1 MTLGNYIVVVVGT
14 GWINIHYIRRWHI
27 VFQFILLNLKS
38 TNGQRSIFSKIY
50 ILKLSVFLFES
61 HIIMITSIDYIYY

>member
-1 MTLGNYIVVVVGT
+1 MTLDNYIVVVVAT

-61 HIIMITSIDYIYY
+61 HIIMITSIDL

>member
-38 TNGQRSIFSKIY
+38 TNGQHSIFSKIY

>member
-50 ILKLSVFLFES
+50 ILNLSIFLFES
-61 HIIMITSIDYIYY
+61 YYYQSVYKSIF

>member
-1 MTLGNYIVVVVGT
+1 MTLGNCIVVVVGT

>member
-1 MTLGNYIVVVVGT
+1 MALGNYIVVVVVT

-61 HIIMITSIDYIYY
+61 HIIMITSIDL